1 MLIFIFLLFSFSAAY
16 SQNNFYLHAV
26 SLYNVENLFDTLDNP
41 NTYDD
46 ARTPKGKDKYTSAN
60 LNRKII
66 DSIQNI
72 NDLAKIII
80 MDDFNDDPVDK
91 SIKKVLL
98 GKTKELNSSQNYLYN
113 PMEELFKKGLGTLKY
128 QGKWNLFDQIIISSS
143 LLSLGDKNFVFLKLE
158 YMKRNI

>member
-26 SLYNVENLFDTLDNP
+26 SLYNVENLFDTLDTP

-46 ARTPKGKDKYTSAN
+46 ARTPKGKDKQTSAN

-91 SIKKVLL
+91 SI
-98 GKTKELNSSQNYLYN
+98 TK
-113 PMEELFKKGLGTLKY
+113 LF
-128 QGKWNLFDQIIISSS
+128 I
-143 LLSLGDKNFVFLKLE
+143 
-158 YMKRNI
+158 